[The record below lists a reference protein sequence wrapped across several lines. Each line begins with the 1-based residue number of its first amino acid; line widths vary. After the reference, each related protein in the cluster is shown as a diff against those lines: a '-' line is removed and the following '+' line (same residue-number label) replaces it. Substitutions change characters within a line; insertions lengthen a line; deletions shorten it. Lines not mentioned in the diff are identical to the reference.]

1 MIVRWSL
8 RVLKAI
14 GALLLLILLMFLA
27 ALAWPR
33 SAAPLPDRAPLLF
46 IDGARIVDVES
57 GIAGE
62 PTRLLVREGRISA
75 IDADLVAPTDA
86 RRIDAR
92 GQWLIPGLWDMHS
105 HSFRVSPQLHLPLQI
120 ANGVTAV
127 RDMMGCPGASDPLLA
142 CHADKARWSRAAAAG
157 TLASPRFIGD
167 ASFYYNDAALT
178 PRAVAERAAIDKA
191 SGVTLLKAYN
201 HLSLPA
207 WRALIAA
214 GRRHKLPV
222 VGHLPK
228 AVPLAEAVRAGQQ
241 SFEHG
246 RIFIEGCAV
255 EAAAWQSGA
264 LDTLSQ
270 PLRIQR
276 LLDGR
281 DAAGC
286 AAIMA
291 EMAARKTAFVPTL
304 VTREEDA
311 RARDPVFTGD
321 PRLRYADPLSRWAYR
336 DDAAATASA
345 FSTAADQALL
355 AALLKQAQAD
365 ALAAHRAGIPVLV
378 GSDTIIAGLRYH
390 DEMAL
395 LVDAGLTPAEVL
407 RAATLDAAR
416 FAGMEGDFG
425 TVAIGKRADLVL
437 LNANPLSDI
446 GATRKIGA
454 VLLNG
459 HLFDRAKI
467 DALHEYV
474 ETQANHVG
482 NWAHMLWGF
491 IASPAS
497 SSL

>member
-33 SAAPLPDRAPLLF
+33 SAAPLPDRAPWLF

-57 GIAGE
+57 GTASE

-191 SGVTLLKAYN
+191 NGVTLLKAYN
-201 HLSLPA
+201 NLSVPA

-246 RIFIEGCAV
+246 RIFVEGCAV
-255 EAAAWQSGA
+255 EAAAWQNGA

-270 PLRIQR
+270 PLRMQR

-281 DAAGC
+281 DATGC

-321 PRLRYADPLSRWAYR
+321 PRLRYADPLSR
-336 DDAAATASA
+336 
-345 FSTAADQALL
+345 
-355 AALLKQAQAD
+355 
-365 ALAAHRAGIPVLV
+365 
-378 GSDTIIAGLRYH
+378 
-390 DEMAL
+390 
-395 LVDAGLTPAEVL
+395 
-407 RAATLDAAR
+407 
-416 FAGMEGDFG
+416 
-425 TVAIGKRADLVL
+425 
-437 LNANPLSDI
+437 
-446 GATRKIGA
+446 
-454 VLLNG
+454 
-459 HLFDRAKI
+459 
-467 DALHEYV
+467 
-474 ETQANHVG
+474 
-482 NWAHMLWGF
+482 
-491 IASPAS
+491 
-497 SSL
+497 

>member
-14 GALLLLILLMFLA
+14 GALLLLILMGFLA

-33 SAAPLPDRAPLLF
+33 NAAPLPDRAPLLL
-46 IDGARIVDVES
+46 IDGARIVDVER
-57 GIAGE
+57 GIASE
-62 PTRLLVREGRISA
+62 ATRLLVREGRISA
-75 IDADLVAPTDA
+75 IGTDLVAPKGA
-86 RRIDAR
+86 RRVDAR

-142 CHADKARWSRAAAAG
+142 CHADKARWSREAAAG
-157 TLASPRFIGD
+157 TLVGPRFIGD
-167 ASFYYNDAALT
+167 ASFYYDDASLT
-178 PRAVAERAAIDKA
+178 PRAVADRAALDKA
-191 SGVTLLKAYN
+191 NGVTLLKTYN
-201 HLSLPA
+201 HLSLSA

-214 GRRHKLPV
+214 GQRHKLPV

-228 AVPLAEAVRAGQQ
+228 AVSLDEAVRAGQQ

-246 RIFIEGCAV
+246 RIFVEGCAV

-264 LDTLSQ
+264 WDTLSQ
-270 PLRIQR
+270 PTRMRR
-276 LLDGR
+276 LLDRR
-281 DAAGC
+281 DKAVC

-291 EMAARKTAFVPTL
+291 EMAARKSALVPTL

-311 RARDPVFTGD
+311 RARDPAFTGD

-336 DDAAATASA
+336 DDAAATAAA

-355 AALLKQAQAD
+355 ATMLKQAQAD
-365 ALAAHRAGIPVLV
+365 ALAAHLAGIPVLV

-437 LNANPLSDI
+437 LEANPLSDI

-454 VLLNG
+454 VMLNG

-467 DALHEYV
+467 AALHEYV

-482 NWAHMLWGF
+482 NWAHMLWGL